1 MKAVIKKISVFAI
14 LSVILNIFAA
24 YGVGAEGVSP
34 YDGFAQLTGY
44 VPIDDLYPGDEVY
57 LIYRLEEKLPAYG
70 AEINISYNSDML
82 SFKKAESL
90 TGIAEV
96 KEVLQD
102 SKSGSLTYAY
112 TLTGKILP
120 EVRKDIVRIT
130 FTALKSGTSKVL
142 LNSSALVLVNDDK
155 LEYVRQT
162 DSADTNIVI
171 KSHDP
176 QPTSKPSYSGGG
188 GGGGGTF
195 TKPKP
200 SETPVP
206 TESTEPIPTPKP
218 TENPGTKDEVFTD
231 VGAVEWA
238 KNAIT
243 ELNKKGIISGYD
255 GKFFPNDLITRAE
268 VSKILCNVFE
278 LKNIDGKSI
287 TFTDVDENAWY
298 ADCVTI
304 MFQNGL
310 LSGESAEKCMPE
322 RNITREEFA
331 ALVGRSLSV
340 NGFSFTDNSD
350 NTDKKTFA
358 DENKT
363 SDFAK
368 PYIEIL
374 SSAGIINGY
383 GDNTFRPKEN
393 LSRAEAAV
401 MIHRLVSY
409 TDRQNNPDKT
419 EDNSL

>member
-1 MKAVIKKISVFAI
+1 MKAVIKKISVFVI

-44 VPIDDLYPGDEVY
+44 VPVDDLYPADEVY
-57 LIYRLEEKLPAYG
+57 LIYRLEEKLPVYG
-70 AEINISYNSDML
+70 TEINISYDSDML

-90 TGIAEV
+90 TETAEV

-120 EVRKDIVRIT
+120 EVRKDVVRIT

-171 KSHDP
+171 KSHDS

-195 TKPKP
+195 TTPKP

-206 TESTEPIPTPKP
+206 TESTEPIPTPEP
-218 TENPGTKDEVFTD
+218 TENPGTEDEVFTD

-255 GKFFPNDLITRAE
+255 GKFFPDDLITRAE

-278 LKNIDGKSI
+278 FKNIAGKSI

-304 MFQNGL
+304 MFQNGI

>member
-1 MKAVIKKISVFAI
+1 M
-14 LSVILNIFAA
+14 
-24 YGVGAEGVSP
+24 
-34 YDGFAQLTGY
+34 
-44 VPIDDLYPGDEVY
+44 
-57 LIYRLEEKLPAYG
+57 
-70 AEINISYNSDML
+70 
-82 SFKKAESL
+82 
-90 TGIAEV
+90 
-96 KEVLQD
+96 
-102 SKSGSLTYAY
+102 
-112 TLTGKILP
+112 
-120 EVRKDIVRIT
+120 
-130 FTALKSGTSKVL
+130 
-142 LNSSALVLVNDDK
+142 LVNDDK
-155 LEYVRQT
+155 LEYIRQT

-218 TENPGTKDEVFTD
+218 TENPGTNDEVFTD

-255 GKFFPNDLITRAE
+255 GKFFPDNLITRAE

-368 PYIEIL
+368 PYIEVL

>member
-1 MKAVIKKISVFAI
+1 MKAVIKKISVFVI

-44 VPIDDLYPGDEVY
+44 VPIDDLYPADEVY
-57 LIYRLEEKLPAYG
+57 LIYRLEEKLPVYG
-70 AEINISYNSDML
+70 TEINISYDSDML

-90 TGIAEV
+90 TETAEV

-120 EVRKDIVRIT
+120 EVRKDVVRIT

-195 TKPKP
+195 TTPKP

-206 TESTEPIPTPKP
+206 TESTEPIPTTEP
-218 TENPGTKDEVFTD
+218 TENPGTEDEVFTD

-255 GKFFPNDLITRAE
+255 GKFFPDDLITRAE

-278 LKNIDGKSI
+278 FKNIAGKSI

-304 MFQNGL
+304 MFQNGI

>member
-1 MKAVIKKISVFAI
+1 MKAVIKKISVFVI

-44 VPIDDLYPGDEVY
+44 VPIDDLYPADEVY
-57 LIYRLEEKLPAYG
+57 LIYRLEEKLPVYG
-70 AEINISYNSDML
+70 TEINISYDSDMI

-90 TGIAEV
+90 TETAEV

-120 EVRKDIVRIT
+120 EVRKDVVRIT

-188 GGGGGTF
+188 GGGGTF
-195 TKPKP
+195 TTPKP

-206 TESTEPIPTPKP
+206 TESTEPIPTPEP
-218 TENPGTKDEVFTD
+218 TENPGTEDEVFTD
-231 VGAVEWA
+231 IGAVEWA

-243 ELNKKGIISGYD
+243 ELNKKGIISGYN
-255 GKFFPNDLITRAE
+255 GKFFPDDLITRAE

-278 LKNIDGKSI
+278 FKNIAGKSI
-287 TFTDVDENAWY
+287 TFIDVDENAWY

-304 MFQNGL
+304 MFQNGI

-340 NGFSFTDNSD
+340 NGFSFTGNSD

-409 TDRQNNPDKT
+409 TDRQNNPGKT